1 MRKKVLLAIIIVL
14 MIVIFFVGGAQMSV
28 VTKNYMQFVS
38 FVGIAVAVY
47 FLMKKPKED
56 Q

>member
-14 MIVIFFVGGAQMSV
+14 MIVIFFVGGAPISV
-28 VTKNYMQFVS
+28 ASKNYVQFAS

-47 FLMKKPKED
+47 ILMKKPKED
-56 Q
+56 